1 MEDSFSYLAIIGF
14 LLLSAFFSGSETAF
28 FSLSKIQLKKIEKF
42 KSKKSHRIRRLI
54 DKPHELLIIILLGN
68 TIVNVAASS
77 TAAWIAINLA
87 NKDVIGLSQ
96 SAVLAI
102 EIAIMTILLLIFGE
116 ITPKLIAFASP
127 EKYAGFA
134 SLFLEIL
141 KYILWPIIKI
151 LGFLSIVFSNRNKT
165 EVSQHITPEEFK
177 NLIKSKATQDS
188 LEEKEKKILSSILR
202 FSSTIAREIMIPRV
216 DITAVDAAEGLLA
229 VQQLII
235 DSGHSKIP
243 VYKKNID
250 NIIGVIYAKDMILN
264 ANKSNLNALLRPP
277 VIVTE
282 NTKIQNLLNQF
293 KSSKIQIAIVV
304 DEYGGTSGL
313 ITLEDILEELVGE
326 IVDEYDKEKPM
337 LEQVSDNEWLVS
349 GMYAIAELND
359 EFQLNIDN
367 DEYDNL
373 ADFIF
378 DYFNKVPK
386 ANESF
391 IYEDKVE
398 FTITQIKNHRIQ
410 YAKMKLLEP
419 FDEEI

>member
-243 VYKKNID
+243 VYKKNIE
-250 NIIGVIYAKDMILN
+250 I
-264 ANKSNLNALLRPP
+264 
-277 VIVTE
+277 
-282 NTKIQNLLNQF
+282 
-293 KSSKIQIAIVV
+293 SSA
-304 DEYGGTSGL
+304 
-313 ITLEDILEELVGE
+313 
-326 IVDEYDKEKPM
+326 
-337 LEQVSDNEWLVS
+337 
-349 GMYAIAELND
+349 
-359 EFQLNIDN
+359 
-367 DEYDNL
+367 
-373 ADFIF
+373 
-378 DYFNKVPK
+378 
-386 ANESF
+386 
-391 IYEDKVE
+391 
-398 FTITQIKNHRIQ
+398 
-410 YAKMKLLEP
+410 
-419 FDEEI
+419 